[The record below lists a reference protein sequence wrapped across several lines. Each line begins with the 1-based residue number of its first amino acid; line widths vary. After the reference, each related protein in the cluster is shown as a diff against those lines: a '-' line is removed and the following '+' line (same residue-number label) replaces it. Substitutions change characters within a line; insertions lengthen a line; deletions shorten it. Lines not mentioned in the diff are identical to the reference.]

1 MVADDLLMEIDMTDL
16 TTALDNIRPELAD
29 RYTRQVRAS
38 FAAMVE
44 KHGPALNGIYN
55 SWDFARTF
63 RALVAP
69 ALAAR
74 NRVGDDCAI
83 DEAKLAKLANAYA
96 EMAAAQWKDKIES
109 KLGELDDA
117 TVQSFGGCRY
127 TIYGTRAGKK
137 VAIEQDVIV
146 KSSTKGLLFNQF
158 PARIY
163 VDGKFTSEAKYKAA
177 FA

>member
-1 MVADDLLMEIDMTDL
+1 MVADDHMEIDMTDL
-16 TTALDNIRPELAD
+16 TAALAHLRPELAD
-29 RYTRQVRAS
+29 RYARQVRAA
-38 FAAMVE
+38 FAGMIKV
-44 KHGPALNGIYN
+44 HGPALNGIYN

-63 RALVAP
+63 RTLVSPVMAC
-69 ALAAR
+69 R
-74 NRVGDDCAI
+74 HRVCDDVAI
-83 DEAKLAKLANAYA
+83 DETKLAKAANDYA
-96 EMAAAQWKDKIES
+96 EAAVAEWLSKIEG
-109 KLGELDDA
+109 KLGNLED
-117 TVQSFGGCRY
+117 TVVQSFGGCRY

-137 VAIEQDVIV
+137 VAIEQDVIM